1 MSIEDR
7 VRGVMAQVFGLD
19 KAKIPATASQETLAK
34 WDSLGHLN
42 LCVAIEEE
50 FKVSLEDTQIAEM
63 TSLPEV
69 ARILSGLVRS

>member
-1 MSIEDR
+1 MTIEER

-19 KAKIPATASQETLAK
+19 KAKIGPTASQETLEK

-42 LCVAIEEE
+42 LCVALEEE
-50 FKVSLEDTQIAEM
+50 FKVSLEDTQIGDM

-69 ARILSGLVRS
+69 VRVLSQVVRS